1 MNVYSNAFNFNSR
14 LNGVVDTRTGQYV
27 CRIALATLYPQG
39 PLEISREIALS
50 FSLLNSDVSG
60 NYGAG
65 WRLDNTEF
73 DLATSKLTLLTGEQ
87 YQTHGLPSVG
97 RTLVIKDRKLK
108 DLVVQRVGES
118 TLHVIYKDGTLEILG
133 RPSSSGPYKITA
145 IQFENGERLRFSYL
159 QGGPLERIQNDQGQ
173 DLLVLT
179 YMGALLVEADVLID
193 GGRYARTRIAYGNV
207 NNQLVRVTV
216 PYDRTQAPETAA
228 YTFVYH
234 RPFRNG
240 LIAISEVNSPMGGN
254 TLISYEE
261 NGHQYANNQYI
272 PRVVGV
278 AANPGG

>member
-159 QGGPLERIQNDQGQ
+159 QGGRWS
-173 DLLVLT
+173 
-179 YMGALLVEADVLID
+179 AF
-193 GGRYARTRIAYGNV
+193 RTIKGK
-207 NNQLVRVTV
+207 TCWC
-216 PYDRTQAPETAA
+216 
-228 YTFVYH
+228 
-234 RPFRNG
+234 
-240 LIAISEVNSPMGGN
+240 
-254 TLISYEE
+254 
-261 NGHQYANNQYI
+261 
-272 PRVVGV
+272 
-278 AANPGG
+278 